1 MNVETLKYIVL
12 ALLFLC
18 VIWLIRVVV
27 KRETE
32 NLLRTILLG
41 IIFFAAFIYLQNVK
55 SEKLTFAD
63 IKTQIREIFFPE
75 RPLHYVYY
83 KDEGVSGRISFV
95 RYTFESPGLKL
106 SLTMD
111 PNQKYFHIKDVYSL
125 NRVLEYLGL
134 PKVKKPVPE
143 LASITGSRNDLNLYR
158 WDDYPSG
165 ILTIERGI
173 CQDRDKLE
181 SYQCI
186 IAVMITRR

>member
-1 MNVETLKYIVL
+1 MDVETLKYIVL

-18 VIWLIRVVV
+18 AIWLIRVVV

-32 NLLRTILLG
+32 NLLRTILLS
-41 IIFFAAFIYLQNVK
+41 IIFLAAFIYLQSVE

-63 IKTQIREIFFPE
+63 IKVQIRETFFPE
-75 RPLHYVYY
+75 RPLHYVYF
-83 KDEGVSGRISFV
+83 KDEGIVGRNRFV
-95 RYTFESPGLKL
+95 RYTFESPGPKL

-111 PNQKYFHIKDVYSL
+111 PNHKYFHIKDVYSL

-134 PKVKKPVPE
+134 PKVEKAVPE
-143 LASITGSRNDLNLYR
+143 LASVTGSRMDISLYR
-158 WDDYPSG
+158 WDDYPTG
-165 ILTIERGI
+165 LLTIERGI

-186 IAVMITRR
+186 VGVTITRR

>member
-1 MNVETLKYIVL
+1 MNVETLKYIIL
-12 ALLFLC
+12 ALLFVC
-18 VIWLIRVVV
+18 AIWLIRVVI

-41 IIFFAAFIYLQNVK
+41 IILIAAFFYLQNVK

-63 IKTQIREIFFPE
+63 IKGQIKETFFPE

-83 KDEGVSGRISFV
+83 KDEGVVGRNSFV
-95 RYTFESPGLKL
+95 RYSFESPGPKL

-111 PNQKYFHIKDVYSL
+111 PSQKYFHIKDVYSL
-125 NRVLEYLGL
+125 NRVMEYLGL

-143 LASITGSRNDLNLYR
+143 LASITGSRNDINLYR
-158 WDDYPSG
+158 WDDYTLG

-173 CQDRDKLE
+173 CQDRNKLE

-186 IAVMITRR
+186 VAVMITRR

>member
-41 IIFFAAFIYLQNVK
+41 IIFLAAFIYLQNVK

-95 RYTFESPGLKL
+95 RYTFESPGPKL

-165 ILTIERGI
+165 ILRIERGI

-186 IAVMITRR
+186 AAVMITRR